1 MLLDKNSPAWNGGH
15 VWIPTDGGGAVSEAY
30 SKQFHEDVRKFL
42 RCRAEELRS
51 NGVLFILSLC
61 RAYETTPADYAP
73 RFDSWSGYFE
83 QTWNELV
90 EEVSLIIVSAVQSPS
105 QIF

>member
-1 MLLDKNSPAWNGGH
+1 MLLDRNGPIWNGGY
-15 VWIPTDGGGAVSEAY
+15 VWIPTDDSGAVSEAY
-30 SKQFHEDVRKFL
+30 AKQFQEDARRFL
-42 RCRAEELRS
+42 RSRSEEMRS
-51 NGVLFILSLC
+51 NGVMFILSTC
-61 RAYETTPADYAP
+61 RSQETTVECASYQYL
-73 RFDSWSGYFE
+73 WNGYFE